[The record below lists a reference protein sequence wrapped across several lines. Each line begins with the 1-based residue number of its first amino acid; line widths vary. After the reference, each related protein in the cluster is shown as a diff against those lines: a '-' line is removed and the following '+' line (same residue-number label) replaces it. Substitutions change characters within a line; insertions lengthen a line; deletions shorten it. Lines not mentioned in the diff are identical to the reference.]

1 MSLALYRTYRPGTF
15 ADVIGQEHVT
25 TPLMRAL
32 EADRTHHAYLF
43 SGPRGCGKTSSA
55 RILARSLNCAQ
66 GPTAIPCGVCQS
78 CVELAPNGPG
88 SLDVVEL
95 DAASNRGIDQ
105 ARELRDRAMYAP
117 ASSRFRI
124 YIIDEAHQLT
134 TEAANALLKLV
145 EEPPEHLRFV
155 FATTEPEKLLG
166 TIRSRT
172 HHYPFRLVPTNIL
185 QEHLAKVC
193 ASESVIADPAAL
205 ALAAKAGAGSVRDA
219 LSVLGQL
226 VGGAGEAGIT
236 YEDAVTQLGFTAD
249 TMLDTML
256 GALATSDGSAVFK
269 VIDQVVTSGHDPRRF
284 ATDLLERLRDL
295 IILTAAPDAAEHGL
309 IAQPADRLEVLRAQ
323 AEVLGIAALS
333 RAADLVSDGLTAL
346 RGATAPRL
354 HLELLAARLL
364 VTASDADPAS
374 MLTRLDAIERSL
386 AHGVPAVAPSPA
398 PSTPAAPKRAT
409 PPPALSAVA
418 PATTPAAAPETAK
431 AAPAETTEDAPSEVH
446 VSLMA
451 RPSEAEVVP
460 EVEVVAAPAAPAV
473 EPVSEAVAPAVSN
486 PSDQVDLAA
495 IVSLWPAIVEAVR
508 TLPQGGRIAWVSA
521 SSAIPTA
528 ATPTTLTL
536 SFNNLG
542 PMSMAKSRDFGS
554 VFAAAAA
561 SVLGRNFQI
570 EMVHDPAVVLPTAGD
585 SKPADMAPKP
595 VAAAVVT
602 PPAPTAPEPAIEE
615 PIEIEEPRVSA
626 ADDVVSDD
634 DPVTTTASGV
644 ELVADL
650 LGGVIIDEY
659 DEKNRK

>member
-15 ADVIGQEHVT
+15 AEVIGQEHVT

-172 HHYPFRLVPTNIL
+172 HHYPFRLVPTNVL
-185 QEHLAKVC
+185 QEHLVKVC
-193 ASESVIADPAAL
+193 AAESVPADPAAL

-226 VGGAGEAGIT
+226 VGGAGDAGIT
-236 YEDAVTQLGFTAD
+236 YDDAVTQLGFTAD

-256 GALATSDGSAVFK
+256 GALAASDGSAVFK
-269 VIDQVVTSGHDPRRF
+269 VLDQVVTSGHDPRRF

-295 IILTAAPDAAEHGL
+295 IVLTAAPDAAEHGL

-323 AEVLGIAALS
+323 AQSLGIAALS

-364 VTASDADPAS
+364 VTASDADTTS
-374 MLTRLDAIERSL
+374 MLTRLDAIERTL
-386 AHGVPAVAPSPA
+386 ANGVPVSSAAPTVD
-398 PSTPAAPKRAT
+398 TPAAPKRAT
-409 PPPALSAVA
+409 PPPALSEVA
-418 PATTPAAAPETAK
+418 PST
-431 AAPAETTEDAPSEVH
+431 
-446 VSLMA
+446 
-451 RPSEAEVVP
+451 
-460 EVEVVAAPAAPAV
+460 APAAPATPVAAVVTPVEAAVEV
-473 EPVSEAVAPAVSN
+473 EPQEPASVIEPAAEVAAPVEPAAPAVPETPTTPAAPAPAATN

-495 IVSLWPAIVEAVR
+495 IVSLWPAVVEAVR

-521 SSAIPTA
+521 SGAIPTS
-528 ATPTTLTL
+528 ATASTLTL

-542 PMSMAKSRDFGS
+542 PMNMAKSRNFDA

-570 EMVHDPAVVLPTAGD
+570 EMVHDPAVVLPSTAD
-585 SKPADMAPKP
+585 LKPADMSPRP
-595 VAAAVVT
+595 VAAASA
-602 PPAPTAPEPAIEE
+602 PAPAEPQTVVEQ
-615 PIEIEEPRVSA
+615 PREVPPPQVDA
-626 ADDVVSDD
+626 ADDIPADD
-634 DPVTTTASGV
+634 DPVTTSASGV

-659 DEKNRK
+659 DEKSRK